1 MAASAA
7 VRSSMGLTLRLS
19 RVIPDCST
27 CPLYRL
33 KSCVSSVGNLQRRGS
48 FNSFRTIN
56 RHLQTSIGLYHS
68 EEGSSNA
75 DDPEDVVNVVYIDR
89 SGQRIPVKAKVGD
102 NVMYL
107 AHRHGIELEGACE
120 ASLACSTCHVYVNA
134 PHFDKLPEP
143 DEREDDML
151 DMAPMLQEN
160 SRLGCQIILSHELEG
175 IELTLPKVTR
185 NFYVDGHVPTPH

>member
-19 RVIPDCST
+19 RSIPDCST
-27 CPLYRL
+27 CPFYRL
-33 KSCVSSVGNLQRRGS
+33 KSCVNSVGKLQRKGS
-48 FNSFRTIN
+48 FDSFRTIN
-56 RHLQTSIGLYHS
+56 RHLQTSIAVYHS

-75 DDPEDVVNVVYIDR
+75 EDPEDVVNVVYIDR
-89 SGQRIPVKAKVGD
+89 SGRRIPVKAKVGD

-107 AHRHGIELEGACE
+107 AQRHGIELEGSCE
-120 ASLACSTCHVYVNA
+120 ASLACSTCHVYVNDT
-134 PHFDKLPEP
+134 HFDKLPEP

-151 DMAPMLQEN
+151 DMAPLLQEN

-185 NFYVDGHVPTPH
+185 NFYVDGHVPKPH

>member
-27 CPLYRL
+27 CPFNRL
-33 KSCVSSVGNLQRRGS
+33 KSCGSSGGNLQRRGS
-48 FNSFRTIN
+48 FERFRTIN

-75 DDPEDVVNVVYIDR
+75 EDPEDVVNVVYIDR

-107 AHRHGIELEGACE
+107 AQKHGIELEGACE

-134 PHFDKLPEP
+134 SHFDKLPEP
-143 DEREDDML
+143 VEREDDML
-151 DMAPMLQEN
+151 DMAALLQEN
-160 SRLGCQIILSHELEG
+160 SRLGCQIILTPELEG
-175 IELTLPKVTR
+175 IEFTLPKVTR
-185 NFYVDGHVPTPH
+185 NFYVDGHVPKPH